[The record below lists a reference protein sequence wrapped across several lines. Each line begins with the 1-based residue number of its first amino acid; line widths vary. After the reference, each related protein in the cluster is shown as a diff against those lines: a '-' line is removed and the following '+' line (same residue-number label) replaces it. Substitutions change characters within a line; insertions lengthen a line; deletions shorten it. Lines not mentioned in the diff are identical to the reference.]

1 MRLAMRIVPSGLVLV
16 LIASIGCSSGK
27 VAEGV
32 AAANSANIKRVGNLY
47 GSYFV
52 HNSWEGPKSE
62 EGLKRYIHDSLNP
75 KKLEMMGID
84 SQNVDAIFISERDH
98 KPFKVRWGLSVPPL
112 STVSVVFEQEGVDGK
127 KQVANTN
134 GEVHEVDDAEYQRL
148 WGEKG
153 SAAAPSG
160 PPQEEGAPASAAKQ
174 PAAK

>member
-16 LIASIGCSSGK
+16 LIASIGCSSSK

-84 SQNVDAIFISERDH
+84 PQNVDAIFISERDH
-98 KPFKVRWGLSVPPL
+98 KSFKVRWGLSVPPL
-112 STVSVVFEQEGVDGK
+112 SAVSVVFEQEGVGGK
-127 KQVANTN
+127 KQVGTTN

-148 WGEKG
+148 WGDK
-153 SAAAPSG
+153 STAPSTSV
-160 PPQEEGAPASAAKQ
+160 PPVEGTPSPNAAKQ
-174 PAAK
+174 PDKK